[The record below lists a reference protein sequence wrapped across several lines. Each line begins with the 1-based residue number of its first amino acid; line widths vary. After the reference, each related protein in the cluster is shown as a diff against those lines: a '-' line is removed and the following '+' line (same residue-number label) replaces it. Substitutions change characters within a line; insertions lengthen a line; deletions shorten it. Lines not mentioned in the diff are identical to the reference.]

1 VLIRDRLREQGER
14 LFRGRSF
21 LPLLLVPLGVLALWQ
36 ARDLESRL
44 AAGFEVY
51 EWICFA
57 VSVAGL
63 ALRFAVAGSIP
74 RGSSGRRTRSGL
86 VSDDLNTTGVYSL
99 MRHPLYLANF
109 LLFVGFLLAFGGF
122 WPALTGSLLFW
133 LYYERIALAEEHYL
147 EREFGERYV
156 AWARETP
163 ALLPDFRR
171 WQPPALPFRLRSAL
185 KREYRTLCGT
195 LLAFA
200 LLHLLRD
207 SLVHGRLVLGPGAAV
222 LLVCA
227 AVGFALLRF
236 LHKRTRF
243 LHAPGR

>member
-21 LPLLLVPLGVLALWQ
+21 LPLLLVPLGLLALWQ
-36 ARDLESRL
+36 SRDLESRL
-44 AAGFEVY
+44 GTTY
-51 EWICFA
+51 EGLCLA
-57 VSVAGL
+57 LTAAGL
-63 ALRFAVAGSIP
+63 ALRFAVAGSVP

-109 LLFVGFLLAFGGF
+109 LLFLGFLLAFGGF
-122 WPALTGSLLFW
+122 WPALTGSLIFW
-133 LYYERIALAEEHYL
+133 LYYERIALSEEHYL
-147 EREFGERYV
+147 EQEFGERYL

-163 ALLPDFRR
+163 AVIPDFRR
-171 WQPPALPFRLRSAL
+171 WQPPALRFRLRSAL

-207 SLVHGRLVLGPGAAV
+207 SLVHGRFVLGPGPAI
-222 LLVCA
+222 LLACA
-227 AVGFALLRF
+227 ALAFGLLRF

>member
-1 VLIRDRLREQGER
+1 MLIRDRLREQGER

-21 LPLLLVPLGVLALWQ
+21 LPLLLLPLGLLALWQ
-36 ARDLESRL
+36 SRDLGTRL
-44 AAGFEVY
+44 GTPY
-51 EWICFA
+51 EWLCLGISA
-57 VSVAGL
+57 AGL
-63 ALRFAVAGSIP
+63 ALRFAVAGCIP

-86 VSDDLNTTGVYSL
+86 ISDELNTTGAYSL

-109 LLFVGFLLAFGGF
+109 LLFLGFLLGFGGF
-122 WPALTGSLLFW
+122 WPALTGSLIFW
-133 LYYERIALAEEHYL
+133 LYYERIALSEEHYL
-147 EREFGERYV
+147 EREFGERYL

-171 WQPPALPFRLRSAL
+171 WRPPALHFRLRSAL

-195 LLAFA
+195 LLAFG

-207 SLVHGRLVLGPGAAV
+207 SLARGRFALEPATAWLLAGAA
-222 LLVCA
+222 LA
-227 AVGFALLRF
+227 FGLLRF
-236 LHKRTRF
+236 LHKRTFF

>member
-1 VLIRDRLREQGER
+1 MLIRDRLREQGER

-21 LPLLLVPLGVLALWQ
+21 LPLLLVPLGLLALWQ
-36 ARDLESRL
+36 SRDEGSRL
-44 AAGFEVY
+44 GTTY
-51 EWICFA
+51 EWLCLGISA
-57 VSVAGL
+57 AGL
-63 ALRFAVAGSIP
+63 ALRFAVAGSVP

-86 VSDDLNTTGVYSL
+86 VSDDLNTTGIYSL

-109 LLFVGFLLAFGGF
+109 LLFLGFLLAFGGF
-122 WPALTGSLLFW
+122 WPALTGSLIFW
-133 LYYERIALAEEHYL
+133 LYYERIALSEEHYL
-147 EREFGERYV
+147 EREFGERYL

-171 WQPPALPFRLRSAL
+171 WRPPALRFRFRSAL

-200 LLHLLRD
+200 LVHLLRD
-207 SLVHGRLVLGPGAAV
+207 SLVHGRFVLEPAPAW
-222 LLVCA
+222 LLACA
-227 AVGFALLRF
+227 ALVFALLRF

>member
-1 VLIRDRLREQGER
+1 MLIRDRLREQGER

-21 LPLLLVPLGVLALWQ
+21 LPLLLVPLGLLALWQ
-36 ARDLESRL
+36 SRDFESRL
-44 AAGFEVY
+44 GATY
-51 EWICFA
+51 EGLCLA
-57 VSVAGL
+57 LTVAGL
-63 ALRFAVAGSIP
+63 ALRFAVAGSVP

-86 VSDDLNTTGVYSL
+86 VADDLNTTGVYSL

-109 LLFVGFLLAFGGF
+109 LLFLGFLLAFGGF
-122 WPALTGSLLFW
+122 WPALTGSLIFW
-133 LYYERIALAEEHYL
+133 LYYERIALSEEHYL
-147 EREFGERYV
+147 EREFGERYL

-171 WQPPALPFRLRSAL
+171 WRPPALHFRLRSAL

-200 LLHLLRD
+200 VLHLLRD
-207 SLVHGRLVLGPGAAV
+207 SLVHGRFVLGPGPATGLIGAA
-222 LLVCA
+222 LV
-227 AVGFALLRF
+227 FALLRF

>member
-1 VLIRDRLREQGER
+1 MLIRDRLREQGER

-21 LPLLLVPLGVLALWQ
+21 LPLLLVPLGLLALWQ
-36 ARDLESRL
+36 SRDLESRL
-44 AAGFEVY
+44 GTTYEGLCLALAA
-51 EWICFA
+51 
-57 VSVAGL
+57 AGL
-63 ALRFAVAGSIP
+63 ALRFAVAGSVP

-109 LLFVGFLLAFGGF
+109 LLFLGFLLAFGGF
-122 WPALTGSLLFW
+122 WPALTGSLIFW
-133 LYYERIALAEEHYL
+133 LYYERIALSEEHYL
-147 EREFGERYV
+147 EREFGERYL

-163 ALLPDFRR
+163 AVVPDFRR
-171 WQPPALPFRLRSAL
+171 WRAPALHFRFRSAL

-207 SLVHGRLVLGPGAAV
+207 SLANGRFVLGPAPAI
-222 LLVCA
+222 LLGCVA
-227 AVGFALLRF
+227 LVFALLRF